1 MFIRQL
7 GYIIAL
13 SRERHFGRAAEACN
27 VSQPALSGAIRS
39 IESELGMSIVRRG
52 RRFEGFTPD
61 GERVLAWARRV
72 LADCEGLRQEALAG
86 STGPSG
92 VLRLGAIPT
101 TLPLVPLM
109 TDGCLERYPNMRH
122 QVRTLPAA
130 EVCRRVADF
139 ELDAGLI
146 YLGTELPHGVVARP
160 MFRERYVLIG
170 RDDRRLRG
178 GRPMEWAAAA
188 KLPLCLLT
196 RDMQCRRGIDVA
208 FARAGAE
215 VTPRVETDSLMA
227 LYAHVRC
234 AGLYSVVPHSALSMT
249 EMRDELTAV
258 PLVPE
263 LHREI
268 GLVLL
273 QREPRPPVV
282 EAALS
287 VFHEGDLQ
295 ARVDALLGV

>member
-13 SRERHFGRAAEACN
+13 ARERHFGRAAETCN

-39 IESELGMSIVRRG
+39 IERELGMSIVRRG

-72 LADCEGLRQEALAG
+72 VADCEGLRQEASAG
-86 STGPSG
+86 DDGPVG

-139 ELDAGLI
+139 ELDAGLV
-146 YLGTELPHGVVARP
+146 YLGAELPHDVVALP

-170 RDDRRLRG
+170 RDERRFPAG
-178 GRPMEWAAAA
+178 QPIGWGAAAE
-188 KLPLCLLT
+188 LPLCLLT
-196 RDMQCRRGIDVA
+196 RDMQCRRGIDAA
-208 FARAGAE
+208 FAEEGAE

-234 AGLYSVVPHSALSMT
+234 AGLYSVVPHSALCMA

-273 QREPRPPVV
+273 RREPRTPLV
-282 EAALS
+282 EAAVA
-287 VFHEGDLQ
+287 VFRELDLQ
-295 ARVDALLGV
+295 ARVDALLAP